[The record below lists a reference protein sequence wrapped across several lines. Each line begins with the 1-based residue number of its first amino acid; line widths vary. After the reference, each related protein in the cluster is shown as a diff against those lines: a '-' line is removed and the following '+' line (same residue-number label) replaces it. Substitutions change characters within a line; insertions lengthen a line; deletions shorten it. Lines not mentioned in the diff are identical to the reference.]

1 MMEVTRFIGVPDF
14 NVTVPPGQGVYN
26 WYNGWQRDRNHYEPM
41 AAHTKALL
49 NHVFC
54 AANRDLADLLS
65 SLADGKEVLQP
76 SHGYACVT

>member
-1 MMEVTRFIGVPDF
+1 
-14 NVTVPPGQGVYN
+14 
-26 WYNGWQRDRNHYEPM
+26 M

-54 AANRDLADLLS
+54 AANRDLAELLS
-65 SLADGKEVLQP
+65 SLADGKEVLLP